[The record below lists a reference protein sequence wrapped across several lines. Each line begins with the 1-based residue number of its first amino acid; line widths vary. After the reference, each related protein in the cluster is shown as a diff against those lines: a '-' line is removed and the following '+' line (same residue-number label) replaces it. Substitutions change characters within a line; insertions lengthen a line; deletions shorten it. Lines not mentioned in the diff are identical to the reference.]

1 MANEANLQHLAND
14 MAAARGLVKE
24 ARDFLS
30 DVRAYALDLKALVA
44 AGAVSVQ
51 NFPSSVPVTGPLT
64 DGQMRATAVPVTGAF
79 FPATQPVSGSVDVGA
94 LPAPVV
100 GATAAVSLTSTGDL
114 VAAQGAGVAIR
125 LLAAIVSA
133 TTAVTISLRNGA
145 ADVIPIRLA
154 TNGVAVLPFVAGGWM
169 TTDANT
175 ALRVAFAGLS
185 TVTAYALWSEG

>member
-1 MANEANLQHLAND
+1 MTTVGLCAGD
-14 MAAARGLVKE
+14 PRGW
-24 ARDFLS
+24 
-30 DVRAYALDLKALVA
+30 RAFAI
-44 AGAVSVQ
+44 
-51 NFPSSVPVTGPLT
+51 
-64 DGQMRATAVPVTGAF
+64 
-79 FPATQPVSGSVDVGA
+79 GA
-94 LPAPVV
+94 LAAVACYLRYASAPVV
-100 GATAAVSLTSTGDL
+100 GATAAVSLTATGDL

-185 TVTAYALWSEG
+185 TVTVYALWSEG